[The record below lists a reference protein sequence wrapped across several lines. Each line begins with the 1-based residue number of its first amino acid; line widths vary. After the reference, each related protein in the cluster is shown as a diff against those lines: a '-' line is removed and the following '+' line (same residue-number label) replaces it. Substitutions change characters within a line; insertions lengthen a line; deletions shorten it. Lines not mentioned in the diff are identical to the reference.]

1 MSKYEVDFCG
11 RPVWWPFIMA
21 FRYAIN
27 RPNALHDIEDW
38 LLVNFPIID
47 HKATFLNQMIQDA
60 SQAVAL
66 DCRELN
72 SGKTA
77 VLIYEDVATKIRFIN
92 KVIKLA
98 KENNIALGGY
108 SKPCLENAKE
118 TAIWAEVLWD
128 DETEAVEE

>member
-60 SQAVAL
+60 SHAVEL
-66 DCRELN
+66 DCHELR
-72 SGKTA
+72 SSKSA
-77 VLIYEDVATKIRFIN
+77 VLCYADVKIKIVFVKR
-92 KVIKLA
+92 VMKLA
-98 KENNIALGGY
+98 EENHIALSGY
-108 SKPCLENAKE
+108 SNMCLNNAK
-118 TAIWAEVLWD
+118 AAAEITNIYWG
-128 DETEAVEE
+128 EEEANKK